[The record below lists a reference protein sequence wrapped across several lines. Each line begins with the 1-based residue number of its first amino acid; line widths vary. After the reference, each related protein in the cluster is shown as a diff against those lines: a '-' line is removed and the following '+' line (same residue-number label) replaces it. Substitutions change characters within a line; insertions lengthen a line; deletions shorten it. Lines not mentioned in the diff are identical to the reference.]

1 MDEWKVVS
9 GGAGS
14 YGYGSVVYIWDRR
27 MGKKLWDLHNRYG
40 CIDILA
46 HLTNTSRYSRP
57 YDNMPPNVLAHLTI
71 CLHVF

>member
-27 MGKKLWDLHNRYG
+27 MGKKLWDLHNRYE
-40 CIDILA
+40 CIDIQ
-46 HLTNTSRYSRP
+46 
-57 YDNMPPNVLAHLTI
+57 VHLTI
-71 CLHVF
+71 FLQIF